1 LLPERHRDKAQTIM
15 IIGTKVTNPGE
26 LRTQISLEPRTVSQD
41 AGGFQTTGQG
51 TTVVVRSKWTNV
63 HGSEV
68 WAAQAQQALKPATVL
83 IRYQADLNETWTV
96 LKGTQRYE
104 ILSID
109 DIGERHEYQELK
121 VQLAKEG

>member
-1 LLPERHRDKAQTIM
+1 M

-41 AGGFQTTGQG
+41 VGGFQTTGQG
-51 TTVVVRSKWTNV
+51 TAVLVWCRWTNV

-68 WAAQAQQALKPATVL
+68 WAAQAQQALRPATVV
-83 IRYQADLNETWTV
+83 IRYLEGLDETWSV
-96 LKGTQRYE
+96 LKGTERYE
-104 ILSID
+104 IVSID
-109 DIGERHEYQELK
+109 NIGERGEYQELK